1 MKKVLSRIIAIALAV
16 ILFSA
21 PSAVQ
26 AETSGL
32 TLVYNTGNFKMYQ
45 YLPDSL
51 HLLKNDDTSLPDLTT
66 SDWNWHVPAGKNFTI
81 SCNFKQ
87 ACDFTYL
94 VSVNNQLYTLTDLK
108 NRGYFDLMLPA
119 LPTDSVV
126 RVVLI
131 AATDNVYIDSYYGL
145 LN

>member
-1 MKKVLSRIIAIALAV
+1 MKKILSRILAV
-16 ILFSA
+16 AFAIVLFSA
-21 PSAVQ
+21 PSVAQ

-32 TLVYNTGNFKMYQ
+32 TLVYNTDNFKMYQ
-45 YLPDSL
+45 YLPDPL
-51 HLLKNDDTSLPDLTT
+51 HLIKNDDTSLPDFTT
-66 SDWNWHVPAGKNFTI
+66 NDWNWHVPAGKSFTI

-94 VSVNNQLYTLTDLK
+94 ISVNNQLYALTDLK
-108 NRGYFDLMLPA
+108 DSGYFDLMLPA

-131 AATDNVYIDSYYGL
+131 AASDNVYIDSYYGL